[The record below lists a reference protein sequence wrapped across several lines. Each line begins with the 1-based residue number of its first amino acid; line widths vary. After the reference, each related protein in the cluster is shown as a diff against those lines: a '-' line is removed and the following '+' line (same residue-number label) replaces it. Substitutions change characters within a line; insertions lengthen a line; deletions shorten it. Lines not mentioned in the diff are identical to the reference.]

1 MEFLDLFTLKDVFI
15 AGTGLII
22 ASIIRIYYDSH
33 VETKKVKRFGSS
45 LGIYN
50 SAIETNK
57 SGLIVLSSSDEVI
70 FVNTEAVNVLGANI
84 EQLRNGHLDSLLI
97 ENEESKKSDSFLNTI
112 HSLNHLPYAQ
122 LINKSQKVPVDV
134 SINKINTSVQSKDF
148 LYVINISDN
157 SSINQLQD
165 EARELLVA

>member
-50 SAIETNK
+50 STIETNK
-57 SGLIVLSSSDEVI
+57 SGLIVLSSSNEVI
-70 FVNTEAVNVLGANI
+70 FVNTEASNVLGANI
-84 EQLRNGHLDSLLI
+84 EQLRNGHLDSLSI
-97 ENEESKKSDSFLNTI
+97 ENEESKKSESFLNTI
-112 HSLNHLPYAQ
+112 HSSNHIPYAQ
-122 LINKSQKVPVDV
+122 LINKSKKVSIEV
-134 SINKINTSVQSKDF
+134 SINKVHTSIQEQDY

-165 EARELLVA
+165 EARELLIA